1 LAVKEGNNAMQII
14 MLGTGA
20 ALPDPERCHTS
31 ILLTLN
37 NGRHFLIDCG
47 HGATRQLMRVNVNP
61 ADVEHLL
68 LTHLHHDHV
77 CEFPFFVISSW
88 ILGRA
93 GSLDVRGPV
102 GTKKLASHLFEGG
115 AFDADIRARS
125 AYPLRQANIEAVRPT
140 VTEFEPGLVFTDRD
154 INVTADFVDHIPT
167 EISPCFGFRIEVE
180 GKIVTFSGD
189 TRPCEGI
196 ARLSRDADLLIH
208 ECTFTEAFIE
218 HRRNSKVGTFAHTS
232 PSDLGRLAVE
242 SRVKQVVATHIGH
255 VDSLNPVIKR
265 AAADHFPVDLM
276 GPHQMEEFI
285 QDIRRTYQGPV
296 QIAYDLMKIDL

>member
-1 LAVKEGNNAMQII
+1 MRII

-37 NGRHFLIDCG
+37 NGRHFMIDCG

-61 ADVEHLL
+61 ADVAHLL

-88 ILGRA
+88 ILGRI
-93 GSLDVRGPV
+93 GSLDVRGPA
-102 GTKKLASHLFEGG
+102 GTKNLASHLFEGG

-140 VTEFEPGLVFTDRD
+140 VTEYGPGLVFTDRD
-154 INVTADFVDHIPT
+154 IKVTADQVDHIPS
-167 EISPCFGFRIEVE
+167 EISPCFGFRIEAE
-180 GKIVTFSGD
+180 GKVVTFSGD
-189 TRPCEGI
+189 TAPCEGI

-232 PSDLGRLAVE
+232 PSDLGRLAVA
-242 SRVKQVVATHIGH
+242 SRVKQVIATHIGH
-255 VDSLNPVIKR
+255 VDSLNPVLRR
-265 AAADHFPVDLM
+265 AAAKHLPVDLM
-276 GPHQMEEFI
+276 GPHQIDAFVH
-285 QDIRRTYQGPV
+285 DIRRTYQGPL
-296 QIAYDLMKIDL
+296 QIAHDLMRIDL